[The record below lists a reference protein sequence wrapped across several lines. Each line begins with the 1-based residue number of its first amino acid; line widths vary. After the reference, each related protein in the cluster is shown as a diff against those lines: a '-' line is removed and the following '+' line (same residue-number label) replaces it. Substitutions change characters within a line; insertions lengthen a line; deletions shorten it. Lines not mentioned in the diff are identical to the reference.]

1 MHVNLSHPE
10 KQQQAGPS
18 MSSRKKQVT
27 ARYRR
32 IDRISPAEVLKMYAI
47 FQRYYENAD
56 LDTFLRDMSKKTGVF
71 LLHRR
76 SDREI
81 VGFSTVAKMDLV
93 IDGKPIK
100 GVFSGDTIIERDYWG
115 SRALPLAFFL
125 YLVRVVLRHPL
136 TPVFW
141 LLISK
146 GYKTYLL
153 LANNFFRFYP
163 HPDSRYQQY
172 QPIIPQY
179 CERLFPGYYDAKRGI
194 LDFGHDYQRLKA
206 DVAPIND
213 DVRRASQAAAFFE
226 ACNPEWH
233 RGTELPCVG
242 RVGFTDA
249 ARYPFRYLAKLLRRT
264 PVTTASQQ
272 AGPAPQQRQD
282 EPVERIAVP
291 VQVKSRGKGSRAG
304 RQIGVVARS
313 GR

>member
-1 MHVNLSHPE
+1 
-10 KQQQAGPS
+10 
-18 MSSRKKQVT
+18 MSAQKKQVT

-32 IDRISPAEVLKMYAI
+32 IDRVSPMEVLKMYGI

-71 LLHRR
+71 LLRRR
-76 SDREI
+76 SDQEI
-81 VGFSTVAKMDLV
+81 VGFSTVAKMDMV

-163 HPDSRYQQY
+163 HPENRYQHY

-179 CERLFPGYYDAKRGI
+179 CERLFPGYYDAERGI
-194 LDFGHDYQRLKA
+194 LDFGQDYQRLKA

-213 DVRRASQAAAFFE
+213 EVRRASQAAAFFE

-242 RVGFTDA
+242 RAGFSDA
-249 ARYPFRYLAKLLRRT
+249 LRYPFRYLNKMFRSK
-264 PVTTASQQ
+264 PVVAVPQPEVSLASGQQ
-272 AGPAPQQRQD
+272 DQQI
-282 EPVERIAVP
+282 ERVAVP
-291 VQVKSRGKGSRAG
+291 VQVKSRGKGGKAG
-304 RQIGVVARS
+304 RQFSVVARS
-313 GR
+313 AR

>member
-1 MHVNLSHPE
+1 
-10 KQQQAGPS
+10 
-18 MSSRKKQVT
+18 MSAPKNQVT

-32 IDRISPAEVLKMYAI
+32 IDRISPADVLKMYGI

-71 LLHRR
+71 LLRRR

-81 VGFSTVAKMDLV
+81 VGFSTVATMDLLV
-93 IDGKPIK
+93 DGKPIK

-141 LLISK
+141 LVISK

-153 LANNFFRFYP
+153 LTNNFFRFYP
-163 HPDSRYQQY
+163 HPDNRYQEY
-172 QPIIPQY
+172 QSIIPQY
-179 CERLFPGYYDAKRGI
+179 CERLFPGYYNAERGI

-213 DVRRASQAAAFFE
+213 EVRRASQAVAFFE
-226 ACNPEWH
+226 ARNPEWH

-242 RVGFTDA
+242 RAGFSDA
-249 ARYPFRYLAKLLRRT
+249 FRYPFRYLKKMLRSRQPAKVAES
-264 PVTTASQQ
+264 VTTVVAE
-272 AGPAPQQRQD
+272 RRD
-282 EPVERIAVP
+282 DTVERVAVP
-291 VQVKSRGKGSRAG
+291 VQVKSRSKGGRAG
-304 RQIGVVARS
+304 RQFSVVARS
-313 GR
+313 SR

>member
-1 MHVNLSHPE
+1 MKNNKKSAALS
-10 KQQQAGPS
+10 ATY
-18 MSSRKKQVT
+18 V
-27 ARYRR
+27 R
-32 IDRISPAEVLKMYAI
+32 IGDIDVHAIRQMYAVYS
-47 FQRYYENAD
+47 QYYENTAWDIFLHD
-56 LDTFLRDMSKKTGVF
+56 LSKKSGAFIMRNPSGRV
-71 LLHRR
+71 
-76 SDREI
+76 
-81 VGFSTVAKMDLV
+81 VGFSTVMTTDITVNGAQV
-93 IDGKPIK
+93 R

-163 HPDSRYQQY
+163 HPENRYQQY

-179 CERLFPGYYDAKRGI
+179 CERLFPGYYDAERGI
-194 LDFGHDYQRLKA
+194 LDFGNDYQRLKA

-242 RVGFTDA
+242 RAGFSDA
-249 ARYPFRYLAKLLRRT
+249 FRYPFRYLKKMFRGRQVARVTETAAPVVTERR
-264 PVTTASQQ
+264 
-272 AGPAPQQRQD
+272 D
-282 EPVERIAVP
+282 EAVERVAVP
-291 VQVKSRGKGSRAG
+291 VQVKSRSKGNRPG
-304 RQIGVVARS
+304 RQFSVVARS
-313 GR
+313 SR

>member
-1 MHVNLSHPE
+1 
-10 KQQQAGPS
+10 
-18 MSSRKKQVT
+18 MSAQKNQVT
-27 ARYRR
+27 ARYRA
-32 IDRISPAEVLKMYAI
+32 IDRVSPADVLKMYGI
-47 FQRYYENAD
+47 FQRYYENSD

-71 LLHRR
+71 MLRRR
-76 SDREI
+76 SDQEI
-81 VGFSTVAKMDLV
+81 VGFSTVAKMDMV

-163 HPDSRYQQY
+163 HPENRYQQY

-179 CERLFPGYYDAKRGI
+179 CERLFPGYYDAERGI
-194 LDFGHDYQRLKA
+194 LDFGQDYQRLKS
-206 DVAPIND
+206 DVAPINEE
-213 DVRRASQAAAFFE
+213 VRRASQAAAFFE
-226 ACNPEWH
+226 ACNPDWH

-242 RVGFTDA
+242 RVGLSDA
-249 ARYPFRYLAKLLRRT
+249 ARYPFRYLKKLFRGKPAVT
-264 PVTTASQQ
+264 VSQVTAPVAAEQQ
-272 AGPAPQQRQD
+272 GG
-282 EPVERIAVP
+282 PVESVERVSVP
-291 VQVKSRGKGSRAG
+291 VQVKSRGSRGGKAG
-304 RQIGVVARS
+304 RHFSVVARS
-313 GR
+313 TR

>member
-1 MHVNLSHPE
+1 MTAQKS
-10 KQQQAGPS
+10 
-18 MSSRKKQVT
+18 QVI

-32 IDRISPAEVLKMYAI
+32 IDRVSPADVLKMYGI

-56 LDTFLRDMSKKTGVF
+56 LDTFLHDMSRKTGVF
-71 LLHRR
+71 LLCRR

-81 VGFSTVAKMDLV
+81 VGFSTVATMDMH

-163 HPDSRYQQY
+163 HPEIRYQQY

-179 CERLFPGYYDAKRGI
+179 CERLFPGYYDAKRGV
-194 LDFGHDYQRLKA
+194 LDFGPDYQRLKA

-213 DVRRASQAAAFFE
+213 DVRRASQAVAFFE

-242 RVGFTDA
+242 RAGFSDVF
-249 ARYPFRYLAKLLRRT
+249 RYPFRYLKKMFRGKQVAVARDA
-264 PVTTASQQ
+264 TAAMLNKPS
-272 AGPAPQQRQD
+272 D
-282 EPVERIAVP
+282 EAVERVAVP
-291 VQVKSRGKGSRAG
+291 VQVKSRAKSSKSG
-304 RQIGVVARS
+304 RQFSVVARS
-313 GR
+313 SR

>member
-1 MHVNLSHPE
+1 
-10 KQQQAGPS
+10 
-18 MSSRKKQVT
+18 MSAKKKQVT

-32 IDRISPAEVLKMYAI
+32 IDRVSPADVLKMYGI
-47 FQRYYENAD
+47 FQRYYENSD
-56 LDTFLRDMSKKTGVF
+56 LDTFLRDMSKKTGIF
-71 LLHRR
+71 LLRR
-76 SDREI
+76 RTDQEI

-93 IDGKPIK
+93 IDGRPIK

-163 HPDSRYQQY
+163 HPENRYQQY

-179 CERLFPGYYDAKRGI
+179 CERLFPGYYRAERGI
-194 LDFGHDYQRLKA
+194 LDFGHEYQRLKA

-213 DVRRASQAAAFFE
+213 EVRRSSPEAAFFE
-226 ACNPEWH
+226 ACNPDWQ
-233 RGTELPCVG
+233 RGTELPCIG
-242 RVGFTDA
+242 RAGFSDA
-249 ARYPFRYLAKLLRRT
+249 IRYPFRYLKKMLFGKPAVQPLQATPAVIAERR
-264 PVTTASQQ
+264 
-272 AGPAPQQRQD
+272 D
-282 EPVERIAVP
+282 EMVEQVAVP
-291 VQVKSRGKGSRAG
+291 VQVKGRGKDNKSGH
-304 RQIGVVARS
+304 QIRVVARS
-313 GR
+313 SR